1 MVILCWVLMLYA
13 CDGFGVYFLKCLQLI
28 GFTLGV
34 YCANC
39 LCLVFGYSLVVLLV
53 VGFVSC

>member
-1 MVILCWVLMLYA
+1 MIILCWVLVLYA
-13 CDGFGVYFLKCLQLI
+13 CDGFSVYFLKYLQLV

-53 VGFVSC
+53 VGFVGC